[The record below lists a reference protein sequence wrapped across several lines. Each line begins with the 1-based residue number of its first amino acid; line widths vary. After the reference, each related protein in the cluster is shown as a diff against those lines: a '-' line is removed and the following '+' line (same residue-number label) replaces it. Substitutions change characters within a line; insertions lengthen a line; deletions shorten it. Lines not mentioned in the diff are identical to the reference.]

1 MAGMIKAVLGPTNT
15 GKTHYAVE
23 RMLAYSSGLMGFP
36 LRLLAREVY
45 DRVVA
50 VKGKNQV
57 ALLTGEERI
66 VPEGARYFMCTAEAM
81 PRNKVVDF
89 VAIDEIQMAADPQR
103 GHIFTEHMLHTRGR
117 HETLLLGAATM
128 RNLIVRLVPDVEI
141 VYRERFSKLSYV
153 PPQKL
158 SRLPNRSVLVGFSA
172 SDVYGMAELLKRHK
186 GGAAIVM
193 GALSPRTRNAQ
204 VEMYQAGE
212 VDHLVATDAIGM
224 GLNLDVG
231 HVAFSALTK
240 YDGRTFRE
248 LTAAE
253 AAQIAGRAGRY
264 RNDGTFSTIGGGE
277 TDLMNERMIAQIE
290 DHQFEPVKNIFWRN
304 QRLNFNTIPRLL
316 QSLEQNTDTEGLSR
330 SRGSVDLRALK
341 KLSED
346 EEIFALADNKE
357 AVTRLWN
364 ICQIPDFRKLSPGD
378 HHGLLRRIFVDI
390 MGPAGSI
397 PHDWFARQVKRLDN
411 MDGDI
416 DTLAGRIASI
426 RTWTYV
432 SHRKDWLTD
441 AAHWA
446 FVTRSIEN
454 RLSDALH
461 EKLTQR
467 FVDKRTAVLMR
478 SLRQRDALRVSINS
492 ETNTVS
498 VEGHEI
504 GELNGFSFKVDPA
517 SAGDEQKMLKAAAE
531 QGLQIELTRRAKIFA
546 NVGFKTLEFDFSE
559 GLDKPIIIWDGAP
572 IATMHD
578 SGALFGP
585 RVKLLA
591 NTLLTGE
598 NADLVREKTQEW
610 LDSRISERMDPLVK
624 LAQELNGEIEAP
636 EGAVPLTGLARGVAY
651 RLLEHYG
658 VMGRAEVDADLRQLD
673 QEARK
678 GLRRFGIRIGASSLY
693 MPFVMK
699 PHATELR
706 LTMWA
711 MAGNIEGLP
720 TIPTP
725 GMVWVEIKDG
735 APDTF
740 YELAGFKPCG
750 KKAVRMDMLER
761 LADAVRPLGSGRDWF
776 EVSPET
782 MGLVGLSG
790 EDFAGVMKTAGYKFE
805 VRQIAKAKA
814 EPEAPAEA
822 TPEAAPEAA
831 EAEKTGKE
839 AATTAAAEALPE
851 ADKAAEETAPEVA
864 DSTPAE
870 AAAETETKAPE
881 ETPAEETVKA
891 EAEETATPDT
901 ETTETEA
908 IGAETTDAKAGED
921 ELVERYYFTWAPKRK
936 PRPQGRRQNA
946 GGGDAKTGDVKAG
959 DAKEGHAR
967 PRGKGKLGDRG
978 KRDFSSKGRLKGGK
992 GNQPNKGNHASR
1004 PPKREK
1010 QADPDSPF
1018 AALAG
1023 LKATLE
1029 KKK

>member
-1 MAGMIKAVLGPTNT
+1 MSPIIKAVLGPTNT

-23 RMLAYSSGLMGFP
+23 RMLGYSSGLMGFP

-50 VKGKNQV
+50 VKGRNQV

-66 VPEGARYFMCTAEAM
+66 VPEGARYFLCTAEAM
-81 PRNKVVDF
+81 PRQKLVDF

-103 GHIFTEHMLHTRGR
+103 GHIFTEHLLHMRGR
-117 HETLLLGAATM
+117 HETLFLGAATM
-128 RNLIVRLVPDVEI
+128 RNLIARLIPDAEI
-141 VYRERFSKLSYV
+141 IYRERFSKLSYV
-153 PPQKL
+153 RPVKL
-158 SRLPNRSVLVGFSA
+158 SKLPRRSVVVGFSA
-172 SDVYGMAELLKRHK
+172 TDVYGMAELLKRHK

-193 GALSPRTRNAQ
+193 GALSPRTRNRQ

-224 GLNLDVG
+224 GLNLDIE
-231 HVAFSALTK
+231 HVAFSAMTK
-240 YDGRTFRE
+240 FDGRTFRE
-248 LTAAE
+248 LSAAE

-264 RNDGTFSTIGGGE
+264 KTDGTFSALGGGGE
-277 TDLMNERMIAQIE
+277 QSEILNDRMIKQIE
-290 DHQFEPVKNIFWRN
+290 DHQFAPVKHICWRN
-304 QRLNFNTIPRLL
+304 RRLNFSTIPRLL
-316 QSLEQNTDTEGLSR
+316 ASLEEHTKVEGLIR
-330 SRGSVDLRALK
+330 SRGSVDLAALK
-341 KLSED
+341 ALSTDED
-346 EEIFALADNKE
+346 VITLADHKD
-357 AVTRLWN
+357 AVSRLWN

-378 HHGLLRRIFVDI
+378 HNSLLKRIFVNI
-390 MGPAGSI
+390 MGPSGTI
-397 PHDWFARQVKRLDN
+397 PHDWVAAQVKRLDN

-446 FVTRSIEN
+446 HVTRSVEN

-467 FVDKRTAVLMR
+467 FVDRRTAVLMR
-478 SLRQRDALRVSINS
+478 SLRQRDALRVSIDS

-517 SAGDEQKMLKAAAE
+517 SAGDEAKTLQAAAN

-546 NVGFKTLEFDFSE
+546 NVGAKTLEFDFRE
-559 GLDKPIIIWDGAP
+559 GLDKPILVWEGAP
-572 IATMHD
+572 IATVHD
-578 SGALFGP
+578 SGALFAP
-585 RVKLLA
+585 RIKLLA
-591 NTLLTGE
+591 NTLLTGDM
-598 NADLVREKTQEW
+598 ADLVRDKTQEW
-610 LDSRISERMDPLVK
+610 LDGRITERMEPLVK

-636 EGAVPLTGLARGVAY
+636 EGAVPLSGLARGVAY

-706 LTMWA
+706 LAMWA
-711 MAGNIEGLP
+711 MAGKIEGLP
-720 TIPTP
+720 KIPTP
-725 GMVWVEIKDG
+725 GMVWVDIQED
-735 APDTF
+735 APDNF

-761 LADAVRPLGSGRDWF
+761 LADAVRPLGSGRDFF
-776 EVSPET
+776 EVTPET

-790 EDFAGVMKTAGYKFE
+790 EDFASVMRTIGYKHE
-805 VRQIAKAKA
+805 VRKIAPVRPEQSDKAGKTGTDEA
-814 EPEAPAEA
+814 VEEAAGQKPQHTAPVEAVPEVQANEETPSEVVS
-822 TPEAAPEAA
+822 TPEASTSEVITEDNPADDALTADAALADALAA
-831 EAEKTGKE
+831 EAGAIDPSDLSVTTKIEGD
-839 AATTAAAEALPE
+839 ATK
-851 ADKAAEETAPEVA
+851 D
-864 DSTPAE
+864 
-870 AAAETETKAPE
+870 
-881 ETPAEETVKA
+881 
-891 EAEETATPDT
+891 
-901 ETTETEA
+901 
-908 IGAETTDAKAGED
+908 D
-921 ELVERYYFTWAPKRK
+921 ELVERYFFAWAPKHKARAHGRK
-936 PRPQGRRQNA
+936 P
-946 GGGDAKTGDVKAG
+946 
-959 DAKEGHAR
+959 HADKQADKNGEDR
-967 PRGKGKLGDRG
+967 SRGKLGDRS
-978 KRDFSSKGRLKGGK
+978 KRTFSSKAGERPKGAHAK
-992 GNQPNKGNHASR
+992 GDRSRNAQPNRGAKGAR
-1004 PPKREK
+1004 PPRREK

-1023 LKATLE
+1023 LKASLE

>member
-1 MAGMIKAVLGPTNT
+1 MTGTIKAVLGPTNT

-23 RMLAYSSGLMGFP
+23 RMLGYSSGLMGFP
-36 LRLLAREVY
+36 LRLLAREIY
-45 DRVVA
+45 DRVVR

-66 VPEGARYFMCTAEAM
+66 LPEGARYFMCTAEAM
-81 PRNKVVDF
+81 PRDRVVDF
-89 VAIDEIQMAADPQR
+89 VAIDEVQMAADPQR
-103 GHIFTEHMLHTRGR
+103 GHIFTEHMLYSRGR
-117 HETLLLGAATM
+117 FETLLLGASTM
-128 RNLIVRLVPDVEI
+128 QKLIRQLVPEAEI
-141 VYRERFSKLSYV
+141 IYRERFSKLSYV
-153 PPQKL
+153 PPAKL

-224 GLNLDVG
+224 GLNLDVE

-240 YDGRTFRE
+240 FDGRTFRE
-248 LTAAE
+248 LSAAE

-264 RNDGTFSTIGGGE
+264 KNDGTFSTTGGGDAE
-277 TDLMNERMIAQIE
+277 LMDERMVAQIE
-290 DHQFEPVKNIFWRN
+290 DHQFAPVKSVFWRN
-304 QRLNFNTIPRLL
+304 QKLNFATIPRLL
-316 QSLEQNTDTEGLSR
+316 QSLEEKTETKGLTR
-330 SRGSVDLRALK
+330 SHNSVDLTALK

-346 EEIFALADNKE
+346 DEIFSLADNKE
-357 AVTRLWN
+357 AVIRLWD
-364 ICQIPDFRKLSPGD
+364 ICQIPDFRKISPGD
-378 HHGLLRRIFVDI
+378 HHGLLRRIYVDI
-390 MGPAGSI
+390 MGPSGSI

-432 SHRKDWLTD
+432 SHKKDWLTD
-441 AAHWA
+441 AAHWVH
-446 FVTRSIEN
+446 VTRSVEN

-478 SLRQRDALRVSINS
+478 SLRQKDALRVSIDS

-504 GELNGFSFKVDPA
+504 GDLNGFSFKVEQGA
-517 SAGDEQKMLKAAAE
+517 AGDEQKMLKAAAE

-559 GLDKPIIIWDGAP
+559 GLNKPIIVWDGAP
-572 IATMHD
+572 VATLHD

-585 RVKLLA
+585 RIKLVA
-591 NTLLTGE
+591 STLLSGE

-610 LDSRISERMDPLVK
+610 LDTRITERMDPLVK

-636 EGAVPLTGLARGVAY
+636 EGAAVLSGLARGVAF
-651 RLLEHYG
+651 RLVEHYG
-658 VMGRAEVDADLRQLD
+658 VMGRGAVDADLKQLD

-706 LTMWA
+706 LAMWA

-725 GMVWVEIKDG
+725 GMVWVDIEEG
-735 APDTF
+735 APETF

-761 LADAVRPLGSGRDWF
+761 LADAVRPLGSAKSKGEDGWF

-790 EDFAGVMKTAGYKFE
+790 EDFAAVMKTAGYKFE
-805 VRQIAKAKA
+805 VRKIVKAKTGAEAQLDAGAKTSEKSDAETSAETKEDSAQGVPSESAPESAPESTSEAKSDVPQKPTATAKEVLSEDAAKA
-814 EPEAPAEA
+814 P
-822 TPEAAPEAA
+822 
-831 EAEKTGKE
+831 KE
-839 AATTAAAEALPE
+839 VS
-851 ADKAAEETAPEVA
+851 VA
-864 DSTPAE
+864 SEDR
-870 AAAETETKAPE
+870 
-881 ETPAEETVKA
+881 
-891 EAEETATPDT
+891 DT
-901 ETTETEA
+901 ETSTADETAADE
-908 IGAETTDAKAGED
+908 
-921 ELVERYYFTWAPKRK
+921 ELVDRYFFAWAPKRK
-936 PRPQGRRQNA
+936 PRPQARRPA
-946 GGGDAKTGDVKAG
+946 ADGG
-959 DAKEGHAR
+959 DAKEGGAR
-967 PRGKGKLGDRG
+967 PRGKGRLGDRG
-978 KRDFSSKGRLKGGK
+978 KRDFSSKGRAKGSQPGKGGK
-992 GNQPNKGNHASR
+992 PTRA
-1004 PPKREK
+1004 PKREK

-1023 LKATLE
+1023 LKASLE

>member
-1 MAGMIKAVLGPTNT
+1 MSGMIKAVLGPTNT

-23 RMLAYSSGLMGFP
+23 RMLGYASGVMGFP

-81 PRNKVVDF
+81 PRHASVDF
-89 VAIDEIQMAADPQR
+89 VALDEVQMAADPQR

-128 RNLIVRLVPDVEI
+128 RNLIVDLIPDVEI
-141 VYRERFSKLSYV
+141 IYRERFSSLNYV
-153 PPQKL
+153 RPVKL
-158 SRLPNRSVLVGFSA
+158 SRLPRRSVVVGFSA

-204 VEMYQAGE
+204 VEMYQSGE

-240 YDGRTFRE
+240 FDGRTFRE

-264 RNDGTFSTIGGGE
+264 RKDGTFSTLGGGDGDMMDE
-277 TDLMNERMIAQIE
+277 GMIAQIE
-290 DHQFEPVKNIFWRN
+290 DHHFSPIKNIYWRN
-304 QRLNFNTIPRLL
+304 QRLNFTTIPRLL
-316 QSLEQNTDTEGLSR
+316 RSLEEQTEINGLSR
-330 SRGSVDLRALK
+330 SRDGIDLRALK
-341 KLSED
+341 KLAED
-346 EEIFALADNKE
+346 EEIVRLADNKE

-364 ICQIPDFRKLSPGD
+364 ICQIPDFRKLSPED
-378 HHGLLRRIFVDI
+378 HHSLLRRIFVDL

-397 PHDWFARQVKRLDN
+397 PHDWVARQVKRLDN
-411 MDGDI
+411 TDGEI

-432 SHRKDWLTD
+432 SHRKDWLSD

-446 FVTRSIEN
+446 HVTRSVEN

-467 FVDKRTAVLMR
+467 FVDRRTAVLMR
-478 SLRQRDALRVSINS
+478 SLRQRDALRVSIDS

-504 GELNGFSFKVDPA
+504 GELNGFSFRVDQ
-517 SAGDEQKMLKAAAE
+517 SGGRDDQKTLQAAAE
-531 QGLQIELTRRAKIFA
+531 QALQIELTRRAKIFA
-546 NVGFKTLEFDFSE
+546 NVGHKTLEFNFSE
-559 GLDKPIIIWDGAP
+559 GLDKPVLAWEGAP
-572 IATMHD
+572 VATVHD
-578 SGALFGP
+578 SGALFAP
-585 RVKLLA
+585 RVKLVA
-591 NTLLTGE
+591 NTLLTGD
-598 NADLVREKTQEW
+598 NADLVREKIQEW
-610 LDSRISERMDPLVK
+610 LDTRITEKMEPLVK

-636 EGAVPLTGLARGVAY
+636 EGAAPLTGLARGVAY
-651 RLLEHYG
+651 QLLEHYG
-658 VMGRAEVDADLRQLD
+658 VMARSIVDSDLKQLD

-706 LTMWA
+706 LAMWA
-711 MAGNIEGLP
+711 MASGTEGI
-720 TIPTP
+720 TKIPTP
-725 GMVWVEIKDG
+725 GMVWVEIEEG
-735 APDTF
+735 VPSAF
-740 YELAGFKPCG
+740 YELAGFQPCG

-761 LADAVRPLGSGRDWF
+761 LADAVRPLGSSRDFF
-776 EVSPET
+776 EVTPEI

-790 EDFAGVMKTAGYKFE
+790 EDFAAVMKTAGYKHE
-805 VRQIAKAKA
+805 VRKV
-814 EPEAPAEA
+814 AP
-822 TPEAAPEAA
+822 
-831 EAEKTGKE
+831 
-839 AATTAAAEALPE
+839 
-851 ADKAAEETAPEVA
+851 
-864 DSTPAE
+864 
-870 AAAETETKAPE
+870 
-881 ETPAEETVKA
+881 VKA
-891 EAEETATPDT
+891 EDTAVAGEDTPSAEPQKAEASTTEASGTDSQSEVPVTDETATVT
-901 ETTETEA
+901 VTLEVATEA
-908 IGAETTDAKAGED
+908 DAKPEEGTDAKAAEVEAPVVAESSAEVPVEAEAEPKVDAATDAGE
-921 ELVERYYFTWAPKRK
+921 EALVERYFFAWAPKRK
-936 PRPQGRRQNA
+936 ARPQVRSQGRKPNGGEGGRERKAGGRPQGRGKPA
-946 GGGDAKTGDVKAG
+946 G
-959 DAKEGHAR
+959 
-967 PRGKGKLGDRG
+967 RGKPGQGQNRG
-978 KRDFSSKGRLKGGK
+978 SQTRAPR
-992 GNQPNKGNHASR
+992 
-1004 PPKREK
+1004 REK

-1023 LKATLE
+1023 LKDALE